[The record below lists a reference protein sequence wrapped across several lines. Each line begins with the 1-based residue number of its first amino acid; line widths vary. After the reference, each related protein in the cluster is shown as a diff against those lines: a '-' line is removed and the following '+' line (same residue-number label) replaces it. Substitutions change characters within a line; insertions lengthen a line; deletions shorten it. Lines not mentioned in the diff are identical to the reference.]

1 VMKRYRIIHN
11 FVCSQQTISGMQ
23 DLIPGDHCESGKFS
37 CLISPVRVGCA
48 SIHHSRLPFKR
59 CITVLVQ
66 CIRGSRK
73 VLYHLLPTDHPSSTD
88 YILWRA
94 HEGTTQSS
102 RSY

>member
-66 CIRGSRK
+66 CIRVVQGTVSSPPHRSSVLHRLHTVEGS
-73 VLYHLLPTDHPSSTD
+73 
-88 YILWRA
+88 
-94 HEGTTQSS
+94 
-102 RSY
+102 